1 MKLTERELDI
11 LKHIAENGYT
21 DVKITRRIMKQG
33 NALYE
38 RIWKLE
44 DMDCI
49 IVKRKTG
56 FASLHTLTEYG
67 GQLLQEKLF
76 DDILTSPNID

>member
-44 DMDCI
+44 AADCI

-67 GQLLQEKLF
+67 GQLLHAELVEK
-76 DDILTSPNID
+76 ILS